1 MKKASNLVGF
11 FWDLN
16 GYMTMDQKSF
26 CQTAVGQKVGK
37 AASIRK

>member
-1 MKKASNLVGF
+1 MKKASNLIGF
-11 FWDLN
+11 FLVLK
-16 GYMTMDQKSF
+16 GYMTIDQKSF